1 MKRLLLLFTALVAVL
16 SAAAVASA
24 ANRPGAYP
32 HGTTTTALSF
42 ATVRQAETLILRSQF
57 ATGNALTDVSCI
69 GLPQPTPRLNAA
81 GALTFH
87 RFRCHLSGAY
97 FDVMATVALTGH
109 GGFTVRLA

>member
-1 MKRLLLLFTALVAVL
+1 MKRLLLLLTAFVAVL

-24 ANRPGAYP
+24 ANRPGAYA
-32 HGTTTTALSF
+32 HGTTTLSF

-69 GLPQPTPRLNAA
+69 GLPQPKPRLNAA